1 MQSDINIAIMGE
13 FKKIIEEY
21 GLTVDDFTQDEI
33 RMALEELEVR
43 KNGEY
48 SVLDGVLDGG
58 NLVMKKLKRDAGIS
72 LK

>member
-1 MQSDINIAIMGE
+1 MGE